1 MGSAY
6 FYLEF
11 LLAYVTLLRPYYRNP
26 CAFALEY
33 TLVPD
38 ATYPTQLT
46 ETIAGYKYILS
57 RISGSPKKAA
67 SRICFGGDSA
77 GATLLLSLLLHIA
90 DQGSLKLPPPAYA
103 TLISPWPTLTTHLH
117 KPTSSDFISPSS
129 LHLYASQYASTASN
143 PSSQTLSPGICT
155 SYSLWARASPLEGM
169 IVAYG
174 ADEVLAPDIVALIR
188 VLRESAVS
196 VSVREEAG
204 GIHAWV
210 VASLFLGQREEDRT
224 KGLNDL
230 VWGISRNIPHTTF
243 SLAGRVNGAR

>member
-11 LLAYVTLLRPYYRNP
+11 LFAYLTLLRPYYKNP
-26 CAFALEY
+26 CVFALEY

-38 ATYPTQLT
+38 ATYPTQLN

-57 RISGSPKKAA
+57 QISGSPQKAS

-90 DQGSLKLPPPAYA
+90 EQGSIKLPPPAYA
-103 TLISPWPTLTTHLH
+103 TLISPWPTLITPIHRQ
-117 KPTSSDFISPSS
+117 TSSDYISPSS
-129 LHLYASQYASTASN
+129 LHLYASQYTSTSN
-143 PSSQTLSPGICT
+143 DKSSKTLSPGTCD
-155 SYSLWARASPLEGM
+155 SSELWARASPTEGL

-174 ADEVLAPDIVALIR
+174 ADEVLAPDAVSLICL
-188 VLRESAVS
+188 LREAGVK

-204 GIHAWV
+204 GIHAWA
-210 VASLFLGQREEDRT
+210 VASLFLGQRGEDRT
-224 KGLNDL
+224 KGLRDL
-230 VWGISRNIPHTTF
+230 VWGISSNITHTNI
-243 SLAGRVNGAR
+243 SANRVNGA